1 MKIILVSVADLDK
14 PHFDLAK
21 VIATAQHALPR
32 SALNWL
38 SDIPARV
45 IRERPAK

>member
-14 PHFDLAK
+14 PHFDVARA
-21 VIATAQHALPR
+21 IGAAQHALPQPV
-32 SALNWL
+32 LNTL
-38 SDIPARV
+38 SDIPATV

>member
-1 MKIILVSVADLDK
+1 
-14 PHFDLAK
+14 LAK

-45 IRERPAK
+45 IRERYRRADGEKES